1 MKKPFRFVFM
11 AIATMLGGYL
21 LITHVTETGI
31 SQEKEKNSKKR
42 LHVSRAASSCKSVD
56 ASSVDRTHF
65 PHVKTDDFRISA
77 SGPDR
82 IRQVLLMDQI
92 GADCMSP

>member
-42 LHVSRAASSCKSVD
+42 EEKLEKENTKKIQNLSKKNDTKIPQNSKQESD
-56 ASSVDRTHF
+56 
-65 PHVKTDDFRISA
+65 
-77 SGPDR
+77 
-82 IRQVLLMDQI
+82 L
-92 GADCMSP
+92 